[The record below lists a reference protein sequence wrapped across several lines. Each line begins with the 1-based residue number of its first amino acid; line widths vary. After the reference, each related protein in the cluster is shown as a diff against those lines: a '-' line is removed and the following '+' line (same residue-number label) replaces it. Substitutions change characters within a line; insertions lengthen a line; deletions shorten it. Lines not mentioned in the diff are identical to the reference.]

1 MIQRP
6 VWLDGTIVAHEAATA
21 SVLSHAM
28 QRGSLVFD
36 VATFGPRGI
45 FRMREHIERLL
56 RSARIV
62 GLAVAH
68 DVAALEDATRAAVR
82 ASELSE
88 GIIRWSAFLPSVEPD
103 LVPADVHARVA
114 IAAYSPSALG
124 GKPKPSAFRVAIF
137 DDARKAAPEAITPL
151 AKVSAAYLGPMLARR
166 RAVAAGFDEVIL
178 LDRDGNVAETPTCN
192 VFAVI
197 GGELVTPAL
206 GNVLDGITRDSVLA
220 IARAEGIAA
229 REEVLRVDDLCNA
242 DEAFLTAS
250 SLPVAAIAS
259 VNETKMQAAP
269 GPLTMRVKALLLS
282 AQRGQDARFA
292 GWLG

>member
-1 MIQRP
+1 MIKRP
-6 VWLDGTIVAHEAATA
+6 VWLDGTIAAHDAASA
-21 SVLSHAM
+21 SVWSHAM

-36 VATFGPRGI
+36 AGTFGPRGI
-45 FRMREHIERLL
+45 FRLRAHVERLL

-62 GLAVAH
+62 ELSVTY

-88 GIIRWSAFLPSVEPD
+88 GMIRWSAFLPSMEPD
-103 LVPADVHARVA
+103 LVPSDVQARVA
-114 IAAYSPSALG
+114 IAAYSPSDLG
-124 GKPKPSAFRVAIF
+124 AKPKPPTLRVAIF
-137 DDARKAAPEAITPL
+137 DDARKAAPEALPPL
-151 AKVSAAYLGPMLARR
+151 AKVGAAYLGPMLARR
-166 RAVAAGFDEVIL
+166 RAVAAGFDEVVL

-229 REEVLRVDDLCNA
+229 REVVLRVDDLRNA
-242 DEAFLTAS
+242 DEAFLSAS
-250 SLPVAAIAS
+250 SLPMAAIAS
-259 VNETKMQAAP
+259 FNETKMRAAP
-269 GPLTMRVKALLLS
+269 GPVTTRIKAILLS
-282 AQRGQDARFA
+282 AQRGEDARFA
-292 GWLG
+292 AWLS